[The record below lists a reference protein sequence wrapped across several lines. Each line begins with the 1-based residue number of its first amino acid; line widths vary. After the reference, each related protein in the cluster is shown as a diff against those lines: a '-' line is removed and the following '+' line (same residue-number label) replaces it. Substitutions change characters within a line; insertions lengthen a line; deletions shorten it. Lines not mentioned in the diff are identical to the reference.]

1 MPGLPFQSKLEPH
14 YGFIVDSRK
23 KRMTWQQIA
32 DAIRAKE
39 GPDFTCTR
47 QAVQD
52 FYKRKKRRP
61 YAMGMEPDE
70 PEQRA
75 PSAPPDPTYAAQAAQ
90 SHTPQTTTPAA
101 AGPATPVRKAKLSAQ
116 EAREKAAKAREEWQ
130 RQQAEQAA

>member
-1 MPGLPFQSKLEPH
+1 LFVVALHYLDGFMPGLPFQSKLEPH
-14 YGFIVDSRK
+14 YDFIVASRK

-39 GPDFTCTR
+39 GPEFTCTR

-70 PEQRA
+70 PNQTA
-75 PSAPPDPTYAAQAAQ
+75 PSV
-90 SHTPQTTTPAA
+90 A
-101 AGPATPVRKAKLSAQ
+101 AGPAKPSRDEPPAEPESTSRPPIGHHMTQPKNTPKKTWATRTYD
-116 EAREKAAKAREEWQ
+116 E
-130 RQQAEQAA
+130 